1 MAKFLIGVLTGI
13 ILVGLFLFI
22 AIFAAGAH
30 AGKAAGH
37 RRRVDT
43 GAGSRG

>member
-22 AIFAAGAH
+22 AIFAPPH
-30 AGKAAGH
+30 P
-37 RRRVDT
+37 T
-43 GAGSRG
+43 